1 MSVILNGRVQDPA
14 RVLPFVVKDKCIIE
28 PKGSENVKVLTSV
41 AKVCPIHYDIWAI
54 CNSD

>member
-28 PKGSENVKVLTSV
+28 PKGTENVKVRTSMAEV
-41 AKVCPIHYDIWAI
+41 YIV
-54 CNSD
+54 